1 MAKKAYKIPT
11 SLDRSYFDHEIPLSG
26 GGWQAPPLPIKVI
39 LFWVGSVIILFWVTT
54 STFVK
59 NADWWLVALTIV
71 WWLAATAFFGKYG
84 KTKEMNFMTV
94 PALLEYV
101 PTPARHV
108 ITRSGSNPS
117 GFYGILGVK
126 SIDETGYI
134 EYLDGTVG
142 QGYLVVG
149 SASILVFAEDKTAI
163 LDRTDAFW
171 RKVETTCEYLVMTT
185 KEPQRVYRQLA
196 NVEKRNRNLKV
207 REPELF
213 DLLDEQ
219 FHVLRDYVGG
229 QFNSIHQY
237 LILKADSREA
247 LGRAHTI
254 VSSEVESS
262 SLMIKQATML
272 DRTELYDMLRPVYAA
287 TR

>member
-1 MAKKAYKIPT
+1 MAKKTYKIPT
-11 SLDRSYFDHEIPLSG
+11 SLDRSFLDHEIPLSG
-26 GGWQAPPLPIKVI
+26 GGWQLPPWPVKVI
-39 LFWVGSVIILFWVTT
+39 LFWVVSIIVLFWVTT

-59 NADWWLVALTIV
+59 SADWWLIVFTII

-101 PTPARHV
+101 PTPARQV

-117 GFYGILGVK
+117 GFYSIVGIK

-142 QGYLVVG
+142 QSYLVVG

-171 RKVETTCEYLVMTT
+171 RKVETACEYVIMTT

-196 NVEKRNRNLKV
+196 NVEKRNRNLLV
-207 REPELF
+207 RDPELF

-219 FHVLRDYVGG
+219 FHVLRDYVGS

-237 LILKADSREA
+237 LLLKADNREA

-254 VSSEVESS
+254 ISGEVEGS

-272 DRTELYDMLRPVYAA
+272 DRNDLYDMLRSVYVSA
-287 TR
+287 R